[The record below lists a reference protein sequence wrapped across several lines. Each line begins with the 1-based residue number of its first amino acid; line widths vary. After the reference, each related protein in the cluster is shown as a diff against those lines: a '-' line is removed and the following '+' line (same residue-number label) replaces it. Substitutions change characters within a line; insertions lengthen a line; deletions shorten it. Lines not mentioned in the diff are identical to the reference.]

1 MIWWSF
7 FPSVFVFQTFPEEAA
22 IESESEATESQPTSS
37 PKKALTSFKVLAG
50 IPEMGK
56 MIPTVLLKPVFKPA
70 RGFQCELCSQSFITA
85 AQLVKHKKLHEENSQ
100 KLLTGQ
106 TDFVEPKHIQE
117 PSFSCN
123 MCGRSF
129 ATSHILKRH
138 KLLHVKDGRKCPL
151 CGVLFCRLHN
161 HVLFLPQSQSEQ
173 EPEPPEEPG
182 ANDEAESIVTETQK
196 QTFTEQVASPPSPIP
211 EPLPEIINPLPPPSH
226 IRIFTEVPVPKL
238 KKLSLHPQLS
248 EKARMDYPVKFVQ
261 PPPPQDLQLTSYL
274 KVFSPQH
281 LTSAFIQVERNYDYI
296 LEKAR
301 KAEDNMVVVKEEP
314 YEQTIVSPPA
324 QPTVTPPVQRP
335 VAHIK
340 KERIAYDMEIVL

>member
-1 MIWWSF
+1 ML
-7 FPSVFVFQTFPEEAA
+7 VYQTFSEEAA
-22 IESESEATESQPTSS
+22 IESESEATESQPASS
-37 PKKALTSFKVLAG
+37 PKKALTSFKIPAG

-56 MIPTVLLKPVFKPA
+56 MIPTVLLKSVFKPA
-70 RGFQCELCSQSFITA
+70 RGFQCELCSQRFITA
-85 AQLVKHKKLHEENSQ
+85 AQLVKHKRLHKENSK
-100 KLLTGQ
+100 KLLTGL
-106 TDFVEPKHIQE
+106 TDFVEPEHIQE

-123 MCGRSF
+123 VCGRSF

-151 CGVLFCRLHN
+151 CGVLFCQLHN

-173 EPEPPEEPG
+173 EPAVVESPEPPEEPG

-196 QTFTEQVASPPSPIP
+196 QTFTKQVTSTPSPIP

-226 IRIFTEVPVPKL
+226 IRIFTQVPVPKL
-238 KKLSLHPQLS
+238 KKPSMPPQLS
-248 EKARMDYPVKFVQ
+248 KNARMDYPVKFVQ

-274 KVFSPQH
+274 KVFSPHH

-324 QPTVTPPVQRP
+324 QRP

>member
-1 MIWWSF
+1 M
-7 FPSVFVFQTFPEEAA
+7 SVFQKFPEEAA
-22 IESESEATESQPTSS
+22 IESELEATESQPTSR
-37 PKKALTSFKVLAG
+37 PKKVLPSFKVPAG

-56 MIPTVLLKPVFKPA
+56 MIPTVLLKSVFKPA
-70 RGFQCELCSQSFITA
+70 SGFWCELCSQSFITS
-85 AQLVKHKKLHEENSQ
+85 AQLVKHKQLHEENSK
-100 KLLTGQ
+100 KLLTGP
-106 TDFVEPKHIQE
+106 TDFVEPEHIQE

-129 ATSHILKRH
+129 TTNHILKRH

-151 CGVLFCRLHN
+151 CGVIFCQLHN

-173 EPEPPEEPG
+173 EPAVVESPEPPDEPE
-182 ANDEAESIVTETQK
+182 ANDEAESIMTETQK
-196 QTFTEQVASPPSPIP
+196 QPFTGQVTSPPSPIP
-211 EPLPEIINPLPPPSH
+211 EPLPEIINPLPPTSH
-226 IRIFTEVPVPKL
+226 RRIFRKVPVPKL
-238 KKLSLHPQLS
+238 KKLSLHPRLS
-248 EKARMDYPVKFVQ
+248 ENARMDYPVKFVQ

-301 KAEDNMVVVKEEP
+301 KAEDKLVVVKEEP
-314 YEQTIVSPPA
+314 YEQTIISPPA
-324 QPTVTPPVQRP
+324 QPTVTPCAQRP
-335 VAHIK
+335 VVHIK